1 MWCAAKCTLRNF
13 PSDIVHWS
21 AVLLSAVCLLAPSLL
36 FLHSCVLTESPC
48 YVVCVVVFVS
58 IEWAREKFD
67 DLFVSGA
74 DLANSF
80 LEDRVAFFA
89 KLRQDALTEA
99 DALKSVSSWLQLA
112 AQPTFELCVRVL
124 LDDFTANFRNA
135 INDLTHNFPKDARNV
150 EKDTGVDLGAFWHG
164 HKRFPQAASFDTNNT
179 QHVDYVHHGA
189 NILASVFGLHEQDR
203 DTLVRTVSGMS
214 VQPWQYTGARV
225 DMSGQ
230 EGEEK
235 KAQEDSAPTSLADED
250 AQLIEQLTAQLQ
262 QLDTTNIKRMQPAD
276 FEKGRP
282 HSRRNNTSHCH
293 T

>member
-1 MWCAAKCTLRNF
+1 MC
-13 PSDIVHWS
+13 
-21 AVLLSAVCLLAPSLL
+21 AVLCG
-36 FLHSCVLTESPC
+36 
-48 YVVCVVVFVS
+48 S

-112 AQPTFELCVRVL
+112 AHPTFELCVRVL
-124 LDDFTANFRNA
+124 LDDFVANFRNT

-150 EKDTGVDLGAFWHG
+150 EKDTGVDLGPFWHG
-164 HKRFPQAASFDTNNT
+164 HKRFPQAASFDPHNA
-179 QHVDYVHHGA
+179 QHVDYIQHGA
-189 NILASVFGLHEQDR
+189 SILAAVFGLPEQDR
-203 DTLVRTVSGMS
+203 DSVTRVVSGLS
-214 VQPWQYTGARV
+214 VQPWQYTGGRV

-235 KAQEDSAPTSLADED
+235 KEKDTAPTSLADED

-262 QLDTTNIKRMQPAD
+262 QLDTSAIKRMHPAD
-276 FEKGRP
+276 FEKGHY
-282 HSRRNNTSHCH
+282 HSRH
-293 T
+293 

>member
-1 MWCAAKCTLRNF
+1 MLLPLRECPCSTLRNF

-21 AVLLSAVCLLAPSLL
+21 AVLSSHHTRTLSLHVLLSLTRVC
-36 FLHSCVLTESPC
+36 CVCRVWWLRGG
-48 YVVCVVVFVS
+48 S

-112 AQPTFELCVRVL
+112 GRPTFELCVRVI

-150 EKDTGVDLGAFWHG
+150 EKDTGVDLGPFWHG
-164 HKRFPQAASFDTNNT
+164 HKRFPQAAAFDPNNA
-179 QHVDYVHHGA
+179 QHVDYIHHGV
-189 NILASVFGLHEQDR
+189 NILAAVFGLHEQDR
-203 DTLVRTVSGMS
+203 DTVTRVVSGMT

-225 DMSGQ
+225 DLSGQ

-235 KAQEDSAPTSLADED
+235 KAEEDKAPTSLADED
-250 AQLIEQLTAQLQ
+250 VQLIEQLTAQLQ
-262 QLDTTNIKRMQPAD
+262 QIDTSAIKRMHPAD
-276 FEKGRP
+276 FEKGAR
-282 HSRRNNTSHCH
+282 HSA
-293 T
+293 

>member
-1 MWCAAKCTLRNF
+1 MAGEEQGIAKCTLRNF
-13 PSDIVHWS
+13 PSDIVH
-21 AVLLSAVCLLAPSLL
+21 C
-36 FLHSCVLTESPC
+36 
-48 YVVCVVVFVS
+48 

-99 DALKSVSSWLQLA
+99 DALSSVRSWLELA
-112 AQPTFELCVRVL
+112 ARPSFELCVRVL

-135 INDLTHNFPKDARNV
+135 INDLTHNFPRDARNV
-150 EKDTGVDLGAFWHG
+150 EKDTGVDLGPFWHG
-164 HKRFPQAASFDTNNT
+164 HKRFPQAAAFDASNA
-179 QHVDYVHHGA
+179 QHVDYIHHGA
-189 NILASVFGLHEQDR
+189 NILAAVFGLHEQDR
-203 DTLVRTVSGMS
+203 AATVRTVSGLS
-214 VQPWQYTGARV
+214 VPAWQYTGARV

-235 KAQEDSAPTSLADED
+235 KQAEEEEEAQPSKSLADED

-262 QLDTTNIKRMQPAD
+262 QLDTSAIKRMHPAD
-276 FEKGRP
+276 FEKGPRP
-282 HSRRNNTSHCH
+282 TQHTTAEHRHFALARRT
-293 T
+293 